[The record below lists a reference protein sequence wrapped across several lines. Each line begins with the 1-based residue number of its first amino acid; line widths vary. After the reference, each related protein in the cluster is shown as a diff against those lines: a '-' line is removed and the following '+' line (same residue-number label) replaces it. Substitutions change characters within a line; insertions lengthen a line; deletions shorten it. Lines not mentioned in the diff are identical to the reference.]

1 MAKKKKKLT
10 GRFKFFVLFACA
22 VYTLVIFFMQESN
35 IRSQKQEMSD
45 LQQQKEQAIADN
57 EFAQQNMLY
66 ITSNDYIEKVAREKL
81 GWVTD
86 GEIKF
91 IQKNK

>member
-1 MAKKKKKLT
+1 MAKKKRIT
-10 GRFKFFVLFACA
+10 GRFKFFVLFACV
-22 VYTLVIFFMQESN
+22 VYTLVIFFMQENS
-35 IRSQKQEMSD
+35 IRSQKQEMID
-45 LQQQKEQAIADN
+45 LEQQKQEAIADN

-81 GWVTD
+81 GWVTE

-91 IQKNK
+91 IQKND